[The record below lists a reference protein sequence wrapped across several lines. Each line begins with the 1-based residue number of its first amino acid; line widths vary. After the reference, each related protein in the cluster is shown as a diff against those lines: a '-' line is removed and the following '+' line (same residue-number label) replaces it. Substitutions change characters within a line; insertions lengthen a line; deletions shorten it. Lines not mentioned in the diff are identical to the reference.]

1 VTHYRQANHYE
12 LLEVEPDAT
21 PADIEEAYKRQQELL
36 SGETIATYGL
46 FVGDDLLGLRQRVE
60 DAYRV
65 LSDPARRR
73 AYDASGYAEPFPE
86 VAPEPE
92 TPPELP
98 PTPADEEAAGVRQ
111 EAEAPPM
118 PEGADTPPETP
129 PESVEAG
136 ELASAP
142 EPEAAPSP
150 EAEAPEGVPVEAGAE
165 GYDGASLR
173 AVRERNGVTLDS
185 ISARTKIAEYYLSYI
200 EEERFD
206 ALPPPI
212 YLRSYLKQYAAAIGI
227 DPDPAV
233 ENYLARYNDAKGKR

>member
-1 VTHYRQANHYE
+1 MTHYRQANHYE
-12 LLEVEPDAT
+12 LLEVEPDAA

-92 TPPELP
+92 PAPVLP
-98 PTPADEEAAGVRQ
+98 PTLASGEAAESGEGP
-111 EAEAPPM
+111 EAARAPEAVEAS
-118 PEGADTPPETP
+118 PEP
-129 PESVEAG
+129 VEAG
-136 ELASAP
+136 ESVPEP
-142 EPEAAPSP
+142 EPEAVATG
-150 EAEAPEGVPVEAGAE
+150 AEAPEGVPVEAGAE
-165 GYDGASLR
+165 GFDGASLR

-185 ISARTKIAEYYLSYI
+185 ISARTKIAEYYLAYI

-212 YLRSYLKQYAAAIGI
+212 YLRSYLKQYVAAIGI

-233 ENYLARYNDAKGKR
+233 ESYLARYNDAKGKR